1 MPVQVAVAHH
11 HPQPTAIPLPHA
23 SAPGVR
29 GQTAKAVKHTGE
41 ADKARA
47 GRSSSETDASVDE
60 DANALGAKSQRKP
73 GQHALDVEV

>member
-1 MPVQVAVAHH
+1 
-11 HPQPTAIPLPHA
+11 
-23 SAPGVR
+23 VR

>member
-11 HPQPTAIPLPHA
+11 HPLPTAIPLPHA
-23 SAPGVR
+23 SSPGVR
-29 GQTAKAVKHTGE
+29 GQTAKAVKHAGE
-41 ADKARA
+41 ADSARR

-73 GQHALDVEV
+73 GQHTLDVEV